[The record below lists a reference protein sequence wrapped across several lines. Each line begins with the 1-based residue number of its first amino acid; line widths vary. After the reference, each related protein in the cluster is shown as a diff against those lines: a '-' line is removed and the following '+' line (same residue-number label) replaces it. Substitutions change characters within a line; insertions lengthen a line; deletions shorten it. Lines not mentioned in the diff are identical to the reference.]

1 MSNVVKQSG
10 PVIATLIM
18 LACLAGFSHLE
29 IATKGVEA
37 FRARSKQA
45 IEALP
50 LMVGDWEG
58 ERHPLEAAAR
68 DLLKPNAEASLLY
81 RNKKTNAEAYYAVV
95 QVQDGRHMIGHSPP
109 ICYPSNGWT
118 ITSQTARIW
127 RVGEFE
133 IPGTEYRIE
142 RPTTQGRTQAWTVQ
156 NFYIFP
162 DGSFGASGQALDR
175 AAADYRRLA
184 YGAAQVQV
192 VTGTSVSEATRD
204 EMWRV
209 LVGSE
214 KSLEMMR
221 ILRAGIPNE

>member
-10 PVIATLIM
+10 PVIVTLVM
-18 LACLAGFSHLE
+18 LACLAGFSRLE

-50 LMVGDWEG
+50 LKVGDWEG

-81 RNKKTNAEAYYAVV
+81 RNKKTNAEACYAVV

-109 ICYPSNGWT
+109 ICYPSSGWT
-118 ITSQTARIW
+118 IVSQTARTW

-142 RPTTQGRTQAWTVQ
+142 RPTSQGRTQAWTVQ

-162 DGSFGASGQALDR
+162 DGTFGASGQALDR

-184 YGAAQVQV
+184 YGAAQVQI
-192 VTGTSVSEATRD
+192 VTGTSISDTVRQ
-204 EMWRV
+204 EMWQD
-209 LVGSE
+209 LVGSQE
-214 KSLEMMR
+214 SLQMMR